1 MRNVGLALV
10 VALSV
15 AAVFMASG
23 MFLGRWLPLRVGDV
37 QEVTPGVLWEELL
50 LKDQPLPGEG
60 PVAVEISYRIREGE
74 AKEFLQAV
82 SLLRALR
89 RRDGASFWRVYRDLQ
104 DPSRY
109 VERFIVASWAEFLHQ
124 RARTTLADE
133 DIEKRVRDFLREGET
148 ASPQHYI
155 AER

>member
-1 MRNVGLALV
+1 ML
-10 VALSV
+10 
-15 AAVFMASG
+15 
-23 MFLGRWLPLRVGDV
+23 LGRWLPLRVGDV
-37 QEVTPGVLWEELL
+37 QEVTPGALWEELL
-50 LKDQPLPGEG
+50 VKDQPLPGEG

-74 AKEFLQAV
+74 SKDFLQAV

-133 DIEKRVRDFLREGET
+133 EIEKRVRDFLREGET
-148 ASPQHYI
+148 ASPLHYI